1 MTSRRLFLAL
11 AASGATFTAAPA
23 LAQQAARRPDST
35 LTGALLEELN
45 RPSPLGD
52 QVLGRAEAP
61 VTIIEYASK
70 TCGHCASFH
79 QDTLPR
85 LKTEFIDTGRVR
97 LIYREFP
104 LDPLAAGAAMLAR
117 CAPEGRFFPLTDV
130 LYQTQ
135 RNWASSND
143 PVAAL
148 LQIARQAG
156 FTQESFETCLRNQQL
171 LDALTAVRETAQ
183 RRFGVNSTPTLFING
198 QMFRG
203 ALRFDEI
210 ERIITPMLRS

>member
-1 MTSRRLFLAL
+1 MTSRRHLLAL
-11 AASGATFTAAPA
+11 TASAAALVAVPA
-23 LAQQAARRPDST
+23 FAQQAARRPDAT

-45 RPSPLGD
+45 RPIAIGE
-52 QVLGRAEAP
+52 QVLGRADAL

-70 TCGHCASFH
+70 TCAHCASFH
-79 QDTLPR
+79 NDTLPR
-85 LKTEFIDTGRVR
+85 LKTEYIDTGRVR

-104 LDPLAAGAAMLAR
+104 LDALASGAAMLAR
-117 CAPEGRFFPLTDV
+117 CAPEGRFFPLTEA

-171 LDALTAVRETAQ
+171 LDALTALRETAQ

-210 ERIITPMLRS
+210 ERIIKPMLRS